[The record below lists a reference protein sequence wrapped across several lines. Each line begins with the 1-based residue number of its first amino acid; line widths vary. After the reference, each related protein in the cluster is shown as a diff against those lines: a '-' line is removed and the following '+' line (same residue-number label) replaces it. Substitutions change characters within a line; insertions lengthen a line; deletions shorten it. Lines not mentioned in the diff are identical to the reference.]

1 MVKNP
6 EEKRRELEE
15 AGRQEEKLLADARR
29 RSGTGND
36 FAADFQ
42 SWKMSSTQLWNR

>member
-1 MVKNP
+1 MQCFYLQLKMVKNP

-29 RSGTGND
+29 RSGTGD
-36 FAADFQ
+36 FAADF
-42 SWKMSSTQLWNR
+42 